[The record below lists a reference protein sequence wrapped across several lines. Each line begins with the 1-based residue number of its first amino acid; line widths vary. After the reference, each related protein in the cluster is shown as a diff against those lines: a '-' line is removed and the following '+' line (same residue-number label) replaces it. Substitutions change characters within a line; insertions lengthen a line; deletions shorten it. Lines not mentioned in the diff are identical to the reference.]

1 MPVSWK
7 ASFSN
12 DVIIFNFQ
20 EIICEWKDF
29 FKILRSC
36 LVSCWEHMNVMNIVN
51 TKENSSDFQN
61 DGLEFKF
68 LIFTD
73 FFFSVWK

>member
-1 MPVSWK
+1 M
-7 ASFSN
+7 
-12 DVIIFNFQ
+12 
-20 EIICEWKDF
+20 
-29 FKILRSC
+29 
-36 LVSCWEHMNVMNIVN
+36 MNIVN

-73 FFFSVWK
+73 FFFSV